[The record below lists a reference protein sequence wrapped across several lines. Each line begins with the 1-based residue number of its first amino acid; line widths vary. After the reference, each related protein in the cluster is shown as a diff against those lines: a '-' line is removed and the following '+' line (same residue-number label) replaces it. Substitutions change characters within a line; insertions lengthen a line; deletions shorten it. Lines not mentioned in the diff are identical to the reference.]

1 MARKSKKQTTPA
13 DFFVAFQGSHGQHGI
28 DEPQMGQDVEYTV
41 YGHVKGREEVLRE
54 DGEARWTYKVKVEA
68 VWPKGSARPDNAN
81 QPTMVDHNGQVDPD
95 ATADSDSGEGGGE
108 LIPTADRDK
117 GFNDGEHDDGS
128 PGIDRSNVVNFSNPD
143 PQ

>member
-1 MARKSKKQTTPA
+1 MARTKKQTTPA
-13 DFFVAFQGSHGQHGI
+13 DFYVSFGGSHGQANV
-28 DEPQMGQDVEYTV
+28 DEPERGEQVEYTV
-41 YGHVKGREEVLRE
+41 YGTVVERKEKTRG
-54 DGEARWTYKVKVEA
+54 DGEDRTTLVVQVEA
-68 VWPKGSARPDNAN
+68 VWPKGTPRPDNAN
-81 QPTMVDHNGQVDPD
+81 QPAMVDHTGQVNPD
-95 ATADSDSGEGGGE
+95 ATADSGEGGGE